1 MIDKIKKFT
10 LNENLPE
17 LVEAS
22 LAVETELR
30 EKFEP
35 GFGGDTPL
43 LTQFFD
49 LYNLFAYESMQG
61 LEQQICQKFRKI
73 EPTGVY
79 HLHGWLNVFSQEHP
93 YLGLHKHGSEG
104 QGAYHGIFIVDSPT
118 ENYTHFLFDDGTEEK
133 VFSENNLLF
142 FANQGDSAHKTS
154 AVAGEN
160 KRITIAFD
168 ILPDSMFNDDVY
180 QSEHFKFFTQVPV

>member
-1 MIDKIKKFT
+1 MDKIKKFT

-22 LAVETELR
+22 LAIETELR

-35 GFGGDTPL
+35 IFGMDNPV

-49 LYNLFAYESMQG
+49 LYNLFAYESMQS
-61 LEQQICQKFRKI
+61 LEQQICQKFREI

-93 YLGLHKHGSEG
+93 YLGFHRHGSKG
-104 QGAYHGIFIVDSPT
+104 QGTYHGIFIVDSPS
-118 ENYTHFLFDDGTEEK
+118 ENYTHFVFDDGTEEK

-142 FANQGDSAHKTS
+142 FADAGDSGHQTS
-154 AVAGEN
+154 AVVGEN
-160 KRITIAFD
+160 KRITVAFD
-168 ILPDSMFNDDVY
+168 VLPDSIFNSAYED
-180 QSEHFKFFTQVPV
+180 EHFKFFTQVPV